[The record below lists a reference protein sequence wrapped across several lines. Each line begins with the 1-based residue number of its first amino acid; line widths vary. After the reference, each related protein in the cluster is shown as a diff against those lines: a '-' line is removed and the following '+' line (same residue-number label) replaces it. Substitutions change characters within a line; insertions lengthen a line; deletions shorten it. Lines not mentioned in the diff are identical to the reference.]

1 MKENYFE
8 LKWEMGSDEQGTVS
22 NERADQFN
30 LVQCSVANWR
40 ESSAHALT
48 NPVICRSHKIGF
60 SVSRLINKV
69 VRDKEKEKKLGQF
82 NLL

>member
-1 MKENYFE
+1 MNLKENYIE
-8 LKWEMGSDEQGTVS
+8 LKWEMSSGEQGTVS
-22 NERADQFN
+22 NERAEQFN

-69 VRDKEKEKKLGQF
+69 VRDEEEEKVVPI
-82 NLL
+82 